1 MSLEKSGKVIFT
13 TAALALALG
22 GPAAAQEA
30 GQADE
35 EIIVTGSRVIGRTV
49 VDSPVPIDVVSADT
63 LARSGALGG
72 ELGSALQ
79 SVSPSFNFQ
88 RQSNSGPADLVRAAQ
103 LRGLSPDQVLVLVNG
118 RRRHVTSVV
127 NLESKVGRGTTPVDF
142 NSIPISAIERIE
154 ILRDGGGAQYGS
166 DAIAGVIN
174 VILDDAPQGGQFSA
188 SYGAHITDF
197 TYPVFSAP
205 FTISGDRTEQITDGE
220 TIVASIEGALP
231 LGSQGFVR
239 FGAEY
244 RDRQETARGGAEGGA
259 FFIFPTT
266 VGSGAANEALLNE
279 RLYRPGD
286 PETTDLS
293 LWANGQYD
301 LANGVQLYAFSLISE
316 RDARGAAFFRY
327 PDDTRTVP
335 SIYPNGYRPVTTG
348 ESSDV
353 SVSGGV
359 RGDLAGWTYDASLTY
374 GRNTFDF
381 GVENSL
387 NASYGAASPTSFHL
401 AGYAFDQTT
410 FNADFTRPLDWS
422 IGVAPV
428 AFAWGVELRRETFE
442 TTPGDPASYLQ
453 GPVPDVPVGAQAGP
467 GLAPVDTADSDRDV
481 AAIYTE
487 AAIQATDQ
495 LLIDLGARL
504 EDYSDF
510 GQALAGRAAARY
522 ELSEDF
528 ALRGSISNSFR
539 APSLSQIDFAFSTT
553 QFGAGGALQ
562 TVRTLR
568 NSSPIARAL
577 GAQDLEEESSTNY
590 SLGFTAQI
598 GNNFTLTV
606 DAFRI
611 DIDDRITL
619 SERIEGGNLENF
631 ILTNFGVADVAAVNF
646 FTNAV
651 DTSTEGFDIVATYRN
666 ELAGGNL
673 ALSAAYNLSETSIE
687 SVRPDPVD
695 LTSLGVSGT
704 LIGIEERNTLTD
716 AAPSE
721 KLSLTADW
729 RGDRLSLLGRVTWY
743 GETRRVFNFGGGF
756 EPEQTYGAETQL
768 DLEAGYDVN
777 ERVRLS
783 LGGANVLDNYAD
795 RSNGD
800 IFTGGVFPY
809 DVISPVGFNGAYYYA
824 RLDVSF

>member
-1 MSLEKSGKVIFT
+1 MYKSALLGS
-13 TAALALALG
+13 AAILLLTSGQAL
-22 GPAAAQEA
+22 AQEA
-30 GQADE
+30 PTPE
-35 EIIVTGSRVIGRTV
+35 EEVVVTGSRVSGRTIV
-49 VDSPVPIDVVSADT
+49 SSSSPIDVVSSDALT
-63 LARSGALGG
+63 TSGATGG
-72 ELGSALQ
+72 ELGAALQ
-79 SVSPSFNFQ
+79 SLSPSFNFQ
-88 RQSNSGPADLVRAAQ
+88 RQSNSGAADMVRAAQ

-142 NSIPISAIERIE
+142 NAIPISAIERVE

-174 VILDDAPQGGQFSA
+174 VILDDAPEGGELSV
-188 SYGAHITDF
+188 SYGAHVTDF

-205 FTISGDRTEQITDGE
+205 FTVSGDRTDSVTDGE

-231 LGSQGFVR
+231 LGRQGFVR

-244 RDRQETARGGAEGGA
+244 RDRQETDRGGAEGGA
-259 FFIFPTT
+259 FFIFPTP
-266 VGSGAANEALLNE
+266 VGSGAANEALLNQ

-286 PETTDLS
+286 PESTDLS
-293 LWANGQYD
+293 LWANGEYD
-301 LANGVQLYAFSLISE
+301 LANGVQLYAFSLFSQ

-327 PDDTRTVP
+327 PDDTRNVP
-335 SIYPNGYRPVTTG
+335 SVYPNGYRPATTG
-348 ESSDV
+348 ESEDISI
-353 SVSGGV
+353 SGGL
-359 RGDLAGWTYDASLTY
+359 RGELAGWSYDAGLTY
-374 GRNTFDF
+374 GRNQFDF

-387 NASYGAASPTSFHL
+387 NASFGAASPTSFQL
-401 AGYAFDQTT
+401 AGYEFDQTT
-410 FNADFTRPLDWS
+410 LNLDFTRAFDLG

-428 AFAWGVELRRETFE
+428 SFAWGAEFRRETFQ
-442 TTPGDPASYLQ
+442 TTAGDPESYLQ

-467 GLAPVDTADSDRDV
+467 GLAPEDTADSDRDV
-481 AAIYTE
+481 AALYAE
-487 AAIQATDQ
+487 ASLQ
-495 LLIDLGARL
+495 LNERLLVDVGARF

-510 GQALAGRAAARY
+510 GDALAGRLAGRY
-522 ELSEDF
+522 QLTDAL
-528 ALRGSISNSFR
+528 ALRGSISNAYR

-553 QFGAGGALQ
+553 QFGLGGALQ

-577 GAQDLEEESSTNY
+577 GARDLEEETSSNY
-590 SLGFTAQI
+590 SVGLIAQLGDSFTI
-598 GNNFTLTV
+598 TI

-631 ILTNFGVADVAAVNF
+631 IFTNFGVANVAAVNF

-651 DTSTEGFDIVATYRN
+651 DTSTEGFDIVATYRTG
-666 ELAGGNL
+666 LAGGNL
-673 ALSAAYNLSETSIE
+673 ALSAAYNQSDTSIE

-704 LIGIEERNTLTD
+704 LFGIEERNTLID
-716 AAPSE
+716 AAPGE
-721 KLSLTADW
+721 KFSFTSDW
-729 RGDRLSLLGRVTWY
+729 RGDRLSLLGRLTWY

-756 EPEQTYGAETQL
+756 EPEQIYGSEVQL
-768 DLEAGYDVN
+768 DLEAGYRLN
-777 ERVRLS
+777 ERVTVS
-783 LGGANVLDNYAD
+783 VGGANVLDNYAD
-795 RSNGD
+795 RSNSD

-809 DVISPVGFNGAYYYA
+809 DVISPIGFNGAYYYA
-824 RLDVSF
+824 RLNVGF